1 MTSEFSAC
9 WHFHGRKI
17 RHSASGNFARYH
29 FELLREIGR
38 GDRLHCDELI
48 ADDLLQRPS
57 KHDQWNRI
65 SLYDC

>member
-1 MTSEFSAC
+1 MLALSWKEDKTFGLS
-9 WHFHGRKI
+9 
-17 RHSASGNFARYH
+17 NFARYH

-48 ADDLLQRPS
+48 ADDSLQRPS